1 MLRSIV
7 HSFVSSSV
15 MSHLVTFFVF
25 LFKQKTAYELRISDW
40 SSDVGSSDLAV
51 GGIGIHVVGGID
63 DADAIATF
71 GRRLGKTVDHRAH
84 VLHHDVAAPAVGLL
98 VIAALDGD
106 QVGMAG
112 VSDTAEQDRKSVV

>member
-1 MLRSIV
+1 MTPSSPQRS
-7 HSFVSSSV
+7 
-15 MSHLVTFFVF
+15 
-25 LFKQKTAYELRISDW
+25 AA
-40 SSDVGSSDLAV
+40 DLGIWRRLLEDLQQAV

-71 GRRLGKTVDHRAH
+71 GRRFGKTVDHRAH
-84 VLHHDVAAPAVGLL
+84 VLHHDIAAPAVGLL

-112 VSDTAEQDRKSVV
+112 LRNTRSEERRVGKERVSTCRSRWSRYH